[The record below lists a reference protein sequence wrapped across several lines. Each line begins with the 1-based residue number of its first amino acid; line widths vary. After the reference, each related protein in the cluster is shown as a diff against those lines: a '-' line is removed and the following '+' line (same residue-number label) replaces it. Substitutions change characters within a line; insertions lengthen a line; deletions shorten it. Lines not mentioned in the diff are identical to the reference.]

1 MSPRACTEYKTVL
14 VVALIF
20 LAGLV
25 LFVPWRPLVLTSY
38 YEYCMHIATAEAWQ
52 FGVDIFSTY
61 GPLGFVGLPFYR
73 SSTYPSLI
81 MAHVCLYGIMV
92 ILLWEFWR
100 STITLTRPSALWIVF
115 ILLLPGLGPARE
127 WSPLLFL
134 PYILV
139 NLFTL
144 WHFLGPSSEHS
155 RYFALMTFV
164 LALFV
169 LVKVSLILLSL
180 IAIAVVTVD
189 QLTVSRKRLWIVPGF
204 ALSILLL
211 WVLSGQR
218 LDHIVAY
225 LSSGID
231 IVAGYKDGLA
241 SSEGTRLG
249 PLPFIY
255 AIGSLGLVGALCFT
269 LYKRL
274 GWRTLGPA
282 ITLSATLF
290 VAFQNGFVRQDTQHI
305 VPAGLVFCVL
315 CALVLPLLWVRSDS
329 QIFLR
334 TVLVSIGLTGFVFL
348 GTCWLSGFGTPR
360 MRVLTE
366 RVVGDSGLPAELMT
380 EEVYSL
386 DTAREAHLQSLR
398 RTYPIPLFSGSMESS
413 TVDVGIA
420 EAHGYMPRFRP
431 TVTLFAATT
440 PALVHKNVSYLAGA
454 SGPATI
460 IIPIQPAIDGR
471 YPASDGLG
479 LLAQK
484 AHYRF
489 VGSSGELLLLRRRGV
504 SLPLHFTRLQT
515 LEASFDEVVS
525 VPNTGNDVIYL
536 RLKVEPTLAGRAFS
550 LLYKP
555 APIFISVRANGSDAS
570 YRLATATAE
579 EGLVLSPFLYDLQ
592 SFKDFYSDSPSALNV
607 SSFRIWREKEREWSY
622 DNKIKIELFRVEAD

>member
-1 MSPRACTEYKTVL
+1 MPARGRTEYKTVL

-38 YEYCMHIATAEAWQ
+38 YEYCMHIAAAEVWQ

-81 MAHVCLYGIMV
+81 MVHISLYGLMV
-92 ILLWEFWR
+92 IFLWDFWR
-100 STITLTRPSALWIVF
+100 STISLTRPSALWIVF

-134 PYILV
+134 PYVLV
-139 NLFTL
+139 NLFVL
-144 WHFLGPSSEHS
+144 RHFLGSSSGDS
-155 RYFALMTFV
+155 RYFAPLIFV

-169 LVKVSLILLSL
+169 LIKVSLILLIL
-180 IAIAVVTVD
+180 VAVAVVTVD
-189 QLTVSRKRLWIVPGF
+189 QLVGPRQRPWILPGF
-204 ALSILLL
+204 TLSALLL
-211 WVLSGQR
+211 WALTGQQ

-231 IVAGYKDGLA
+231 VIAGYKDALG

-255 AIGSLGLVGALCFT
+255 AAGSLGLVGALCFT
-269 LYKRL
+269 LHKRL

-282 ITLSATLF
+282 MTLSATLF
-290 VAFQNGFVRQDTQHI
+290 VAFQNGFVRQDTQHVI
-305 VPAGLVFCVL
+305 PAGLVFCVL
-315 CALVLPLLWVRSDS
+315 SALILPLLWVRSDR
-329 QIFLR
+329 QLFLR
-334 TVLVSIGLTGFVFL
+334 MVLGSIGLTGFIFV
-348 GTCWLSGFGTPR
+348 GACWLSGLGTPR
-360 MRVLTE
+360 MRTLTE
-366 RVVGDSGLPAELMT
+366 RVIGDSGLPAALVT
-380 EEVYSL
+380 KEVSSL

-398 RTYPIPLFSGSMESS
+398 RTYPLPLFSGSMEAS
-413 TVDVGIA
+413 TVDIGIA
-420 EAHGYMPRFRP
+420 EAYGYIPTVRP

-440 PALVHKNVSYLAGA
+440 PALLRKNVSYLADA

-460 IIPIQPAIDGR
+460 LIPIQPTIDGR

-489 VGSSGELLLLRRRGV
+489 VGSSGELLVLRRRGV

-525 VPNTGNDVIYL
+525 VPNTGNGIIYI

-550 LLYKP
+550 TLYKP
-555 APIFISVRANGSDAS
+555 APIFITIRANGSDAS
-570 YRLATATAE
+570 YRLTKATAE
-579 EGLVLSPFLYDLQ
+579 EGMVLSPFLYDLQ
-592 SFKDFYSDSPSALNV
+592 SFKNFYSDSPSPLNV

-622 DNKIKIELFRVEAD
+622 LNKIRIELFRVETD